1 MKVHVLLPF
10 AACALAV
17 VTGTSGAV
25 SAAGAQAAGRGAIKG
40 HTRLTGN
47 LPGNP
52 IIRTGMDPM

>member
-25 SAAGAQAAGRGAIKG
+25 SAAGAPAAGRGAIKG
-40 HTRLTGN
+40 HTPSHGQAA
-47 LPGNP
+47 GNP
-52 IIRTGMDPM
+52 IIRMGMDPM